1 MSLYLRNSTWI
12 DPETFK
18 ATTTTIKVEE
28 GPSGGMALDAHAPVE
43 CPPEDTVLDCT
54 GRLVTPS
61 FGCGHHHIYSALA
74 RGMPPAPK
82 APANF
87 LEVLEYVWWRM
98 DKKLDHDMI
107 EASALVTGLYC
118 AKNGVTFVIDH
129 HASPFHL
136 DGSLETIAKALD
148 RVGLGHLLCYEISCR
163 DGEEIKEKGLDETDA
178 FLSSG
183 RKGHVGLHASF
194 TVDDDLLG
202 RAVDLA
208 RKHKTGVHIH
218 VAEGI
223 EDQEHCAR
231 TYGKSVVRRLSDAG
245 VLDLPLSILG
255 HCVHLDAEERDI
267 IRTSPCWVVQNTE
280 SNLNNNVG
288 LGRYNDF
295 PRVMLGTE
303 QVVFRNTFRI
313 DAVPLLSKIPVL
325 GPILFQKAYVTTY
338 LGILV
343 LIVTA
348 FILKRT
354 RFGLRLR
361 SCGENPQAADSVG
374 ISVYKMRYSGVLI
387 SGALAG
393 LGGLVFILPTTTTYT
408 ASVSGYGFLAMSVVV
423 FGQWKPWGIALG
435 ALFFGL
441 TKTIA
446 ASYSVIPFLYN
457 LGIPEAFFKMLPY
470 VATLIVL
477 AFSTKRSNAPG
488 VIGVPYDKS
497 KR

>member
-1 MSLYLRNSTWI
+1 MNLFIFICQQTLI
-12 DPETFK
+12 F
-18 ATTTTIKVEE
+18 
-28 GPSGGMALDAHAPVE
+28 
-43 CPPEDTVLDCT
+43 
-54 GRLVTPS
+54 LVP
-61 FGCGHHHIYSALA
+61 L
-74 RGMPPAPK
+74 
-82 APANF
+82 
-87 LEVLEYVWWRM
+87 LL
-98 DKKLDHDMI
+98 
-107 EASALVTGLYC
+107 
-118 AKNGVTFVIDH
+118 
-129 HASPFHL
+129 
-136 DGSLETIAKALD
+136 
-148 RVGLGHLLCYEISCR
+148 VGLGDLFSERSGVLNIALEGIMVFGAFAGIMFIRSASAAMPSWLVLLIAILISILA
-163 DGEEIKEKGLDETDA
+163 GIL
-178 FLSSG
+178 LSS
-183 RKGHVGLHASF
+183 LHAFAS
-194 TVDDDLLG
+194 
-202 RAVDLA
+202 
-208 RKHKTGVHIH
+208 IH
-218 VAEGI
+218 LKAEQTI
-223 EDQEHCAR
+223 SSTA
-231 TYGKSVVRRLSDAG
+231 
-245 VLDLPLSILG
+245 
-255 HCVHLDAEERDI
+255 I
-267 IRTSPCWVVQNTE
+267 ITFATAFCIF
-280 SNLNNNVG
+280 
-288 LGRYNDF
+288 YA
-295 PRVMLGTE
+295 RVMLGTE

-348 FILKRT
+348 FILKCT

>member
-1 MSLYLRNSTWI
+1 MNLFIFICQQTLI
-12 DPETFK
+12 F
-18 ATTTTIKVEE
+18 
-28 GPSGGMALDAHAPVE
+28 
-43 CPPEDTVLDCT
+43 
-54 GRLVTPS
+54 LVP
-61 FGCGHHHIYSALA
+61 L
-74 RGMPPAPK
+74 
-82 APANF
+82 
-87 LEVLEYVWWRM
+87 LL
-98 DKKLDHDMI
+98 
-107 EASALVTGLYC
+107 
-118 AKNGVTFVIDH
+118 
-129 HASPFHL
+129 
-136 DGSLETIAKALD
+136 
-148 RVGLGHLLCYEISCR
+148 VGLGDLFSERSGVLNIALEGIMVFGAFAGIMFIRSARAAMPSWLVLLIAILISILA
-163 DGEEIKEKGLDETDA
+163 GML
-178 FLSSG
+178 LSA
-183 RKGHVGLHASF
+183 LHAFAS
-194 TVDDDLLG
+194 
-202 RAVDLA
+202 
-208 RKHKTGVHIH
+208 IH
-218 VAEGI
+218 LKAEQTI
-223 EDQEHCAR
+223 SSTA
-231 TYGKSVVRRLSDAG
+231 
-245 VLDLPLSILG
+245 
-255 HCVHLDAEERDI
+255 I
-267 IRTSPCWVVQNTE
+267 ITFATAFCIF
-280 SNLNNNVG
+280 
-288 LGRYNDF
+288 YA
-295 PRVMLGTE
+295 RVMLGTE

-374 ISVYKMRYSGVLI
+374 I
-387 SGALAG
+387 
-393 LGGLVFILPTTTTYT
+393 
-408 ASVSGYGFLAMSVVV
+408 SGYGFLAMSVVV

>member
-1 MSLYLRNSTWI
+1 MNLFIFICQQTLI
-12 DPETFK
+12 F
-18 ATTTTIKVEE
+18 
-28 GPSGGMALDAHAPVE
+28 
-43 CPPEDTVLDCT
+43 
-54 GRLVTPS
+54 LVP
-61 FGCGHHHIYSALA
+61 L
-74 RGMPPAPK
+74 
-82 APANF
+82 
-87 LEVLEYVWWRM
+87 LL
-98 DKKLDHDMI
+98 
-107 EASALVTGLYC
+107 
-118 AKNGVTFVIDH
+118 
-129 HASPFHL
+129 
-136 DGSLETIAKALD
+136 
-148 RVGLGHLLCYEISCR
+148 VGLGDLFSERSGVLNIALEGIMVFGAFAGIMFIRSASAAMPSWLVLLIAILISILA
-163 DGEEIKEKGLDETDA
+163 GIL
-178 FLSSG
+178 LSS
-183 RKGHVGLHASF
+183 LHAFAS
-194 TVDDDLLG
+194 
-202 RAVDLA
+202 
-208 RKHKTGVHIH
+208 IH
-218 VAEGI
+218 LKAEQTI
-223 EDQEHCAR
+223 SSTA
-231 TYGKSVVRRLSDAG
+231 
-245 VLDLPLSILG
+245 
-255 HCVHLDAEERDI
+255 I
-267 IRTSPCWVVQNTE
+267 ITFATAFCIF
-280 SNLNNNVG
+280 
-288 LGRYNDF
+288 YA
-295 PRVMLGTE
+295 RVMLGTE

-387 SGALAG
+387 SGAL
-393 LGGLVFILPTTTTYT
+393 TTTYT

>member
-1 MSLYLRNSTWI
+1 MNLFIFICQQTLI
-12 DPETFK
+12 F
-18 ATTTTIKVEE
+18 
-28 GPSGGMALDAHAPVE
+28 
-43 CPPEDTVLDCT
+43 
-54 GRLVTPS
+54 LVP
-61 FGCGHHHIYSALA
+61 L
-74 RGMPPAPK
+74 
-82 APANF
+82 
-87 LEVLEYVWWRM
+87 LL
-98 DKKLDHDMI
+98 
-107 EASALVTGLYC
+107 
-118 AKNGVTFVIDH
+118 
-129 HASPFHL
+129 
-136 DGSLETIAKALD
+136 
-148 RVGLGHLLCYEISCR
+148 VGLGDLFSERSGVLNIALEGIMVFGAFAGIMFIRSASAAMPSWLVLLIAILISILA
-163 DGEEIKEKGLDETDA
+163 GIL
-178 FLSSG
+178 LSS
-183 RKGHVGLHASF
+183 LHAFAS
-194 TVDDDLLG
+194 
-202 RAVDLA
+202 
-208 RKHKTGVHIH
+208 IH
-218 VAEGI
+218 LKAEQTI
-223 EDQEHCAR
+223 SSTA
-231 TYGKSVVRRLSDAG
+231 
-245 VLDLPLSILG
+245 
-255 HCVHLDAEERDI
+255 I
-267 IRTSPCWVVQNTE
+267 ITFATAFCIF
-280 SNLNNNVG
+280 
-288 LGRYNDF
+288 YA
-295 PRVMLGTE
+295 RVMLGTE

-338 LGILV
+338 LGIL
-343 LIVTA
+343 
-348 FILKRT
+348 
-354 RFGLRLR
+354 
-361 SCGENPQAADSVG
+361 ENPQAADSVG

>member
-1 MSLYLRNSTWI
+1 MNLFIFICQQTLIYLV
-12 DPETFK
+12 P
-18 ATTTTIKVEE
+18 
-28 GPSGGMALDAHAPVE
+28 L
-43 CPPEDTVLDCT
+43 L
-54 GRLVTPS
+54 L
-61 FGCGHHHIYSALA
+61 
-74 RGMPPAPK
+74 
-82 APANF
+82 
-87 LEVLEYVWWRM
+87 
-98 DKKLDHDMI
+98 
-107 EASALVTGLYC
+107 
-118 AKNGVTFVIDH
+118 
-129 HASPFHL
+129 
-136 DGSLETIAKALD
+136 
-148 RVGLGHLLCYEISCR
+148 VGLGDLFSERSGVLNIALEGIMVFGAFAGIMFIRSASAAMPSWLVLLIAILISILA
-163 DGEEIKEKGLDETDA
+163 GIL
-178 FLSSG
+178 LSS
-183 RKGHVGLHASF
+183 LHAFAS
-194 TVDDDLLG
+194 
-202 RAVDLA
+202 
-208 RKHKTGVHIH
+208 IH
-218 VAEGI
+218 LKAEQTI
-223 EDQEHCAR
+223 SSTA
-231 TYGKSVVRRLSDAG
+231 
-245 VLDLPLSILG
+245 
-255 HCVHLDAEERDI
+255 I
-267 IRTSPCWVVQNTE
+267 ITFATAFCIF
-280 SNLNNNVG
+280 
-288 LGRYNDF
+288 YA
-295 PRVMLGTE
+295 RVMLGTE

-338 LGILV
+338 L
-343 LIVTA
+343 
-348 FILKRT
+348 FILTRT

-374 ISVYKMRYSGVLI
+374 ISVYKMRYAGVLI

>member
-1 MSLYLRNSTWI
+1 MNLFIFICQQTLI
-12 DPETFK
+12 F
-18 ATTTTIKVEE
+18 
-28 GPSGGMALDAHAPVE
+28 
-43 CPPEDTVLDCT
+43 
-54 GRLVTPS
+54 LVP
-61 FGCGHHHIYSALA
+61 L
-74 RGMPPAPK
+74 
-82 APANF
+82 
-87 LEVLEYVWWRM
+87 LL
-98 DKKLDHDMI
+98 
-107 EASALVTGLYC
+107 
-118 AKNGVTFVIDH
+118 
-129 HASPFHL
+129 
-136 DGSLETIAKALD
+136 
-148 RVGLGHLLCYEISCR
+148 VGLGDLFSERSGVLNIALEGIMVFGAFAGIMFIRSASAAMPSWLVLLIAILISILA
-163 DGEEIKEKGLDETDA
+163 GIL
-178 FLSSG
+178 LSS
-183 RKGHVGLHASF
+183 LHAFAS
-194 TVDDDLLG
+194 
-202 RAVDLA
+202 
-208 RKHKTGVHIH
+208 IH
-218 VAEGI
+218 LKAEQTI
-223 EDQEHCAR
+223 SSTA
-231 TYGKSVVRRLSDAG
+231 
-245 VLDLPLSILG
+245 
-255 HCVHLDAEERDI
+255 I
-267 IRTSPCWVVQNTE
+267 ITFATAFCIF
-280 SNLNNNVG
+280 
-288 LGRYNDF
+288 YA
-295 PRVMLGTE
+295 RVMLGTE

-393 LGGLVFILPTTTTYT
+393 LGGLVF
-408 ASVSGYGFLAMSVVV
+408 
-423 FGQWKPWGIALG
+423 GQWKPWGIALG

-488 VIGVPYDKS
+488 VIGVPYAQP

>member
-1 MSLYLRNSTWI
+1 MNLFIFICQQTLI
-12 DPETFK
+12 F
-18 ATTTTIKVEE
+18 
-28 GPSGGMALDAHAPVE
+28 
-43 CPPEDTVLDCT
+43 
-54 GRLVTPS
+54 LVP
-61 FGCGHHHIYSALA
+61 L
-74 RGMPPAPK
+74 
-82 APANF
+82 
-87 LEVLEYVWWRM
+87 LL
-98 DKKLDHDMI
+98 
-107 EASALVTGLYC
+107 
-118 AKNGVTFVIDH
+118 
-129 HASPFHL
+129 
-136 DGSLETIAKALD
+136 
-148 RVGLGHLLCYEISCR
+148 VGLGDLFSERSGVLNIALEGIMVFGAFAGIMFIRSASAAMPSWLVLLIAILISILA
-163 DGEEIKEKGLDETDA
+163 GML
-178 FLSSG
+178 LSA
-183 RKGHVGLHASF
+183 LHAFASIHLKAEQTISSTAIITF
-194 TVDDDLLG
+194 AT
-202 RAVDLA
+202 AFCIFYA
-208 RKHKTGVHIH
+208 RVI
-218 VAEGI
+218 
-223 EDQEHCAR
+223 
-231 TYGKSVVRRLSDAG
+231 
-245 VLDLPLSILG
+245 
-255 HCVHLDAEERDI
+255 
-267 IRTSPCWVVQNTE
+267 
-280 SNLNNNVG
+280 
-288 LGRYNDF
+288 
-295 PRVMLGTE
+295 LGTE

-361 SCGENPQAADSVG
+361 SCAGAGAGAAAQAADSVG

>member
-1 MSLYLRNSTWI
+1 MNLFIFICQQTLI
-12 DPETFK
+12 F
-18 ATTTTIKVEE
+18 
-28 GPSGGMALDAHAPVE
+28 
-43 CPPEDTVLDCT
+43 
-54 GRLVTPS
+54 LVP
-61 FGCGHHHIYSALA
+61 L
-74 RGMPPAPK
+74 
-82 APANF
+82 
-87 LEVLEYVWWRM
+87 LL
-98 DKKLDHDMI
+98 
-107 EASALVTGLYC
+107 
-118 AKNGVTFVIDH
+118 
-129 HASPFHL
+129 
-136 DGSLETIAKALD
+136 
-148 RVGLGHLLCYEISCR
+148 VGLGDLFSERSGVLNIALEGIMVFGAFAGIMFIRSASAAMPSWLVLLIAILISILA
-163 DGEEIKEKGLDETDA
+163 GIL
-178 FLSSG
+178 LSS
-183 RKGHVGLHASF
+183 LHAFAS
-194 TVDDDLLG
+194 
-202 RAVDLA
+202 
-208 RKHKTGVHIH
+208 IH
-218 VAEGI
+218 LKAEQTI
-223 EDQEHCAR
+223 SSTA
-231 TYGKSVVRRLSDAG
+231 
-245 VLDLPLSILG
+245 
-255 HCVHLDAEERDI
+255 I
-267 IRTSPCWVVQNTE
+267 ITFATAFCIF
-280 SNLNNNVG
+280 
-288 LGRYNDF
+288 YA
-295 PRVMLGTE
+295 RVMLGTE

-387 SGALAG
+387 SGA
-393 LGGLVFILPTTTTYT
+393 LPTTTTYT